1 TELDVVVQHIEQV
14 AKDRQITQ
22 LAQPWLPPLKSQI
35 FLQDLRP
42 DSFQDLWQK
51 ESSLEAIVGLVDIPS
66 EQRQTVG
73 TYALTDDGNLAIF
86 GGPSMGKSSLL
97 QTIVMDL
104 SRQHTPE
111 QIHFYIFD
119 FGTSA
124 LYPLKNLPHTADF
137 ITSDQEEK
145 LTKFMD
151 LMKREIQSRKRLFN
165 RHHVNSKAMYQT
177 VTDEVLPQIIVVV
190 DNYEGYKDI
199 PTEQLRNKF
208 DIFIQTLA
216 RDGNSLGITIIVS
229 GGRLAAIRPVLLA
242 NFKTRLSLK
251 LTDESEIKT
260 IMGHYTIST
269 ESIAGRGLITIEEV
283 EVFQAALSNRGA
295 TPVQR
300 LQALRQEISQMD
312 HLWQG
317 NRPAKIPIVPEEISL
332 AQFMDRADTK
342 NAMAK
347 PALPLGLDMTT
358 VETIALDFSTFRDLV
373 VFSNN
378 SEQVRLM
385 VDRLI
390 ATVSQS
396 SWSITV
402 LLLDVNGDY
411 QTYASKV
418 SHYVSDPTL
427 LSDMTDFMVSEIN
440 NREANGW
447 DRYCIAF
454 IPDLES
460 YERVSGLTQAE
471 LATLMTRGFRVG
483 FFLIVGTIYSYLVS
497 INPVPKYLKEN
508 GQYYFIGMKLSDQ
521 NFLDKAYNAKER
533 QPAMDEA
540 YIHNRKTYYKLKLSH
555 NSTEATF

>member
-1 TELDVVVQHIEQV
+1 MP
-14 AKDRQITQ
+14 
-22 LAQPWLPPLKSQI
+22 QPWLPPLSTEI
-35 FLQDLRP
+35 FVQDLRQ
-42 DSFQDLWQK
+42 DCFQDLWQG
-51 ESSLEAIVGLVDIPS
+51 ESRLEAIIGMVDIPS

-73 TYALTDDGNLAIF
+73 TYALADDGNLAIF

-104 SRQHTPE
+104 SRQQTPE

-165 RHHVNSKAMYQT
+165 RHHVNSKAMYQA
-177 VTDEVLPQIIVVV
+177 VTDEALPQIMIVV

-199 PTEQLRNKF
+199 QTEQLRNGF
-208 DIFIQTLA
+208 DTLTQTLA
-216 RDGNSLGITIIVS
+216 RDGNSLGITVIVS

-260 IMGHYTIST
+260 IMGHYTMST

-312 HLWQG
+312 QFWQG
-317 NRPAKIPIVPEEISL
+317 DRPAEIPIVPEEISL

-358 VETIALDFSTFRDLV
+358 VETIALDFSAFRHLI
-373 VFSNN
+373 VFSDN
-378 SEQVRLM
+378 SEQIRLM

-396 SWSITV
+396 NWSLTT
-402 LLLDVNGDY
+402 LLLDVNEDY
-411 QTYASKV
+411 PNYESKV

-427 LSDMTDFMVSEIN
+427 LSDMTDFMVSEIK
-440 NREANGW
+440 NRETDGW
-447 DRYCIAF
+447 DQYCIAF

-460 YERVSGLTQAE
+460 YEKVSGLSQTE
-471 LATLMTRGFRVG
+471 LAALMTRGPRVG
-483 FFLIVGTIYSYLVS
+483 FFIIVGTAYSYLVS
-497 INPVPKYLKEN
+497 IHPVPKYLKEN
-508 GQYYFIGMKLSDQ
+508 GQYHFIGMKLSDQ

-533 QPAMDEA
+533 HPAMDEA